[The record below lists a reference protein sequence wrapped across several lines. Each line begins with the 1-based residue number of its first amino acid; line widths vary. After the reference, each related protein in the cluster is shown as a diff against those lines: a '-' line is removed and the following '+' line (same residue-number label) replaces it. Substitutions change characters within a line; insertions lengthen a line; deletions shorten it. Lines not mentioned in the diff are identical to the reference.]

1 MNKTIDYFHEHMKPV
16 LRKVQESDLD
26 QTDFLKF
33 NLEKFSGMIEQT
45 GAEVQD
51 QGQKLLQYAREVSA
65 EDDVALFIKSN
76 ISKNAAKIE
85 KEEFQQYEQSN
96 RKPRNTSESCEDY
109 EKYLEHL
116 QQSNAKRNMSPIINV
131 INDNYI

>member
-45 GAEVQD
+45 GAEV
-51 QGQKLLQYAREVSA
+51 
-65 EDDVALFIKSN
+65 
-76 ISKNAAKIE
+76 
-85 KEEFQQYEQSN
+85 
-96 RKPRNTSESCEDY
+96 
-109 EKYLEHL
+109 
-116 QQSNAKRNMSPIINV
+116 
-131 INDNYI
+131 